1 MLSEADARS
10 RAEAELSRR
19 QSKYDDFEVVITD
32 SEEFDVGWVYFY
44 NTLAFVESGNVRDG
58 LIENAPILIDRRD
71 GTIVETGTGEP
82 IETYV
87 RRYEQRRA
95 WRDEASAED
104 VLFNDAVGL
113 FAVVGPTMRVP
124 VSDRLREAHAEASEA
139 DLVHAERRARSL
151 GERALE
157 LTRSAVTDPLGYLL
171 TEFPNLY
178 PDVLAE
184 AIHRAEYWWR
194 WEI

>member
-1 MLSEADARS
+1 VRVIAEDGARS
-10 RAEAELSRR
+10 LAEEIVASHSEPGEL
-19 QSKYDDFEVVITD
+19 VITGSAEYD
-32 SEEFDVGWVYFY
+32 IGWVYFY
-44 NTLAFVESGNVRDG
+44 DTRAYVESGDPMDG
-58 LIENAPILIDRRD
+58 LVGNAPILIDRRD

-82 IETYV
+82 VETYV

-95 WRDEASAED
+95 WQDAASAED
-104 VLFNDAVGL
+104 ALFNDAVGL

-124 VSDRLREAHAEASEA
+124 VSDRLREAHADASEA

-157 LTRSAVTDPLGYLL
+157 LTRSAVADPLGDLS